1 MAKFDIN
8 KKGYDIE
15 QVDKFINK
23 LSVRYEERLSE
34 QKDRVF
40 SLKNELAIMEERLAT
55 YRDKDKQISKALIYA
70 VEKAEQIENNA
81 SKLYDL
87 EIKRLRLLYK
97 QWGELLNSLSNVHMS
112 EPLQGQLESFGK
124 TIGEVLE
131 QNNRIGS
138 NAIRKDI
145 HKNSDNYIRNL
156 LNKMDYAINSKPK
169 AQSSKQVL
177 EDLSEET
184 AKENDRVIDLSGK
197 LNKISA
203 KGGGSMA
210 DNYLNSDLE
219 EPSVFSRNITR
230 KGFKPK
236 NQDTGF
242 DLEDALNPKE
252 DLDEIMKA
260 FDFFLEEESSS
271 KSRKK

>member
-40 SLKNELAIMEERLAT
+40 ALKNELAIMEERLAT
-55 YRDKDKQISKALIYA
+55 YRDKDKQISQALIYA

-97 QWGELLNSLSNVHMS
+97 QWGEIAERLEELEMSKQLKSDLIAFNSTVS
-112 EPLQGQLESFGK
+112 
-124 TIGEVLE
+124 EVLE

-138 NAIRKDI
+138 RVIRKDI

-156 LNKMDYAINSKPK
+156 LNKMDYAINSK
-169 AQSSKQVL
+169 SKTQTSENTL
-177 EDLSEET
+177 ANLSEET
-184 AKENDRVIDLSGK
+184 AKENERMIDLSGK
-197 LNKISA
+197 LDKISA
-203 KGGGSMA
+203 KGKGSLA
-210 DNYLNSDLE
+210 ENYLNSDE
-219 EPSVFSRNITR
+219 EAPSVFSRNITR
-230 KGFKPK
+230 KGLKP
-236 NQDTGF
+236 QTTESGF

-260 FDFFLEEESSS
+260 FDFFLEEEIDT
-271 KSRKK
+271 KKKK